1 MSVLH
6 IREIKIMEISKV
18 IIDTVIDGFAINY
31 APLED
36 VVYSSLEEACL
47 QILLIA
53 GESPTLQ
60 VAEIQ
65 LRDVYRLQ
73 VVTVA
78 SPTVAVHKKEG
89 DYVVMSLSDIH
100 HNSEK
105 WPYKPLHEAAKVL
118 AALLEV
124 EE

>member
-1 MSVLH
+1 
-6 IREIKIMEISKV
+6 MEISKT
-18 IIDTVIDGFAINY
+18 IIDTVIDGFTVNY
-31 APLED
+31 QPLEE
-36 VVYSSLEEACL
+36 VVYSSLEEVCL

-53 GESPTLQ
+53 GESETLQ

-89 DYVVMSLSDIH
+89 LFAVMSLSDIH
-100 HNSEK
+100 HDSSK
-105 WPYKPLHEAAKVL
+105 WPYKPLHEAAKVM

-124 EE
+124 GE

>member
-31 APLED
+31 VPLEEQ
-36 VVYSSLEEACL
+36 VYSSLEEACL
-47 QILLIA
+47 QILLLA
-53 GESPTLQ
+53 GESANLQ

-65 LRDVYRLQ
+65 LRDSYRMKI
-73 VVTVA
+73 VTVA
-78 SPTVAVHKKEG
+78 SATVAVHKKEG
-89 DYVVMSLSDIH
+89 LFAVMSLNDIH

>member
-31 APLED
+31 VPLEEQ
-36 VVYSSLEEACL
+36 VYSSLEEACL
-47 QILLIA
+47 QILLLA
-53 GESPTLQ
+53 GESANLQ

-65 LRDVYRLQ
+65 LRDVYRMKI
-73 VVTVA
+73 VTVA
-78 SPTVAVHKKEG
+78 STTVAVHKKAG

-105 WPYKPLHEAAKVL
+105 WPYQPLHEAAKLL
-118 AALLEV
+118 AALLEAD
-124 EE
+124 E